1 MSTQLLTIR
10 IGGGMTLLLVF
21 MTMFVPTAYVPIKAS
36 LLLLACLFAALGV
49 IGGGLKINRTSG
61 CAIFAL
67 TSVGLLYSVYGAL
80 NGAPGAIR
88 VLSIYFLWPWVY
100 LLLTA
105 FLSYHRSVELLFKTL
120 IASLILT
127 TLYSLLFIGVM
138 AGFIPERLYFEL
150 DQGQAIGF
158 HDGFVEYNLY
168 SISSLIF
175 LIPLAIHFYYIK
187 LKLSYRK
194 YMYLWFVLIL
204 ASIVLTFLTG
214 RRAMLL
220 VFMILPVIFLTE
232 YFLFFGLK
240 GLREKIRNLSLSPRS
255 YFLFIFLLLSA
266 FGLLDYFGYEINKV
280 WTMFSD
286 GFAFESGEST
296 ESTQARTQ
304 QYNSLI
310 NGWINTSIF
319 FGAGNGAT
327 VDVVRSTEMAWAYEL
342 TYVYLLFSTGLVGF
356 LFYFGWF
363 GYGLL
368 RIRQSLK
375 RRPDLKLYVLPMMTG
390 VFALAIA
397 AASNPYFGKFDY
409 LWIVMLPHLIAG
421 GLKYQRVA
429 I

>member
-1 MSTQLLTIR
+1 
-10 IGGGMTLLLVF
+10 MTLLLVF

-36 LLLLACLFAALGV
+36 LLLLACFFAVLGV
-49 IGGGLKINRTSG
+49 IGGRLKINRTSG

-67 TSVGLLYSVYGAL
+67 TSVGLLYSLYGVL

-105 FLSYHRSVELLFKTL
+105 FLSHDRSVELLFKTL
-120 IASLILT
+120 IASLILIT
-127 TLYSLLFIGVM
+127 FYSLLALGVI
-138 AGFIPERLYFEL
+138 AGFIPESLYFEL
-150 DQGQAIGF
+150 DQGQSFGF
-158 HDGFVEYNLY
+158 YDGFVEYNMY

-175 LIPLAIHFYYIK
+175 LIPLAMHFYYIK
-187 LKLSYRK
+187 LKLSHRK

-204 ASIVLTFLTG
+204 ASIVLAFLTG

-220 VFMILPVIFLTE
+220 VVMIVPVIILAE
-232 YFLFFGLK
+232 YFLFSGLK
-240 GLREKIRNLSLSPRS
+240 DLRAKIRNLSLSPRY
-255 YFLFIFLLLSA
+255 YFLSIFVFLSA
-266 FGLLDYFGYEINKV
+266 FGLLDYLGFNLNKV
-280 WTMFSD
+280 LTMFSD
-286 GFAFESGEST
+286 GFDFESEGGT
-296 ESTQARTQ
+296 ESTQARTLQ
-304 QYNSLI
+304 FFSLI
-310 NGWINTSIF
+310 NGWINTSIL

-327 VDVVRSTEMAWAYEL
+327 ADVVRSTEMAWAYEL